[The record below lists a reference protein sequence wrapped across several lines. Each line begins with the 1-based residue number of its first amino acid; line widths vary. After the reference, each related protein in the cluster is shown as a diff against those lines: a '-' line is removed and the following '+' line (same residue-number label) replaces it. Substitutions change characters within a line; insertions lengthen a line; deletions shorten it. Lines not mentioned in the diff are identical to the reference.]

1 MTDLENPSILILYT
15 GGTIGMLKDPET
27 GEMKLFDFDNIIT
40 QIPEIKEFGYHFQS
54 VSFDPPIDSSDIDP
68 GTWIRIAETIEQHY
82 DSFDG
87 FVVLHGTDTM
97 AYSASA
103 LSFMLENLS
112 KPVIFTG
119 AQLPIGTLRTDG
131 KENLITAIE
140 IAAALENGKPLVPEV
155 CIYFESKLSRG
166 NRTTKVNA
174 EHFNAFQS
182 ANYPYLAKAGVH
194 LVYNRE
200 YIIYPEK
207 IDPLVVHKRFENRI
221 AILKLFPGLSPQFMD
236 AVFGTEGLRAVILET
251 YGAGNAPTRTWFL
264 RRIKKAVDRG
274 IIVLD
279 VTQCSRGSVE
289 MGRYE
294 TSKHLLR
301 AGVISGYDITTE
313 AATTKLMILLA
324 RDIPAEELKILL
336 NKSLKGEITLP

>member
-1 MTDLENPSILILYT
+1 MDHNDRSILIIYT
-15 GGTIGMLKDPET
+15 GGTIGMMKDPDT
-27 GEMKLFDFDNIIT
+27 GSLKHFDFNKIMT
-40 QIPEIKEFGYHFQS
+40 QIPEIKEFGYHFQAE
-54 VSFDPPIDSSDIDP
+54 SFDPPIDSSDISTS
-68 GTWIRIAETIEQHY
+68 TWTRLAEIIEKHY
-82 DSFDG
+82 DAFDG

-119 AQLPIGTLRTDG
+119 ATLPIGTLRTDG
-131 KENLITAIE
+131 KENLITSVE
-140 IAAALENGKPLVPEV
+140 IAAAKENGAPVVPEV

-200 YIIYPEK
+200 IIRYPERVEK
-207 IDPLVVHKRFENRI
+207 LVVHKNFDNHI
-221 AILKLFPGLSPQFMD
+221 AILKLFPGLNREYMD
-236 AVFGTEGLRAVILET
+236 AILESEGLKAVILET
-251 YGAGNAPTRTWFL
+251 YGAGNAPTETWFL
-264 RRIKKAVDRG
+264 RRIKKTVAKG
-274 IIVLD
+274 IIILD

-294 TSKHLLR
+294 TSRHLLN

-313 AATTKLMILLA
+313 AATTKLMVLLA
-324 RDIPAEELKILL
+324 QNLEVNEVKMLL
-336 NKSLKGEITLP
+336 NKSLRGEITLL

>member
-1 MTDLENPSILILYT
+1 MSPESTSILLIYT
-15 GGTIGMLKDPET
+15 GGTIGMYMDPVK
-27 GEMKLFDFDNIIT
+27 GSMKPIDFTKIRN
-40 QIPEIKEFGYHFQS
+40 QIPEIKGFGTHIES
-54 VSFDPPIDSSDIDP
+54 ISFDPPIDSSDIDTS
-68 GTWIRIAETIEQHY
+68 TWIRLAEIIEKNY
-82 DSFDG
+82 NSFDG

-103 LSFMLENLS
+103 LSFMLESLD

-119 AQLPIGTLRTDG
+119 AQLPIGALRTDG
-131 KENLITAIE
+131 KENLITSIL
-140 IAAALENGKPLVPEV
+140 IAAAKESGKPVVPEV

-200 YIIYPEK
+200 FVRYPVK
-207 IDPLVVHKRFENRI
+207 SRPLVVHKSFYNHI
-221 AILKLFPGLSPQFMD
+221 AILKLFPGLTAEYMD
-236 AVFGTEGLRAVILET
+236 AVLEYKGLKAVILET
-251 YGAGNAPTRTWFL
+251 YGAGNAPTGGWFL
-264 RRIKKAVDRG
+264 RRIKKAVDKG
-274 IIVLD
+274 IIILD

-294 TSKHLLR
+294 TSRYLLK
-301 AGVISGYDITTE
+301 AGVLSGYDITTE
-313 AATTKLMILLA
+313 AATTKLMVLLA
-324 RDIPAEELKILL
+324 QNLKDEEVKMLL

>member
-1 MTDLENPSILILYT
+1 MKSDTPSILLIYT
-15 GGTIGMLKDPET
+15 GGTIGMIKDAVKGSLKPLDFNKI
-27 GEMKLFDFDNIIT
+27 MKH
-40 QIPEIKEFGYHFQS
+40 IPEIETLGYNIES
-54 VSFDPPIDSSDIDP
+54 ISFSPAIDSSDIEP
-68 GTWIRIAETIEQHY
+68 ATWSRIARIIQENY
-82 DSFDG
+82 RKFDG
-87 FVVLHGTDTM
+87 FVILHGTDTM

-119 AQLPIGTLRTDG
+119 AQLPIGELRTDG
-131 KENLITAIE
+131 KENLITSIV
-140 IAAALENGKPLVPEV
+140 IAAAKEYGKPVVPEV

-200 YIIYPEK
+200 AVRYPGK
-207 IDPLVVHKRFENRI
+207 FRDLVVHKELNNHI
-221 AILKLFPGLSPQFMD
+221 AILKLFPGITPGYMD
-236 AVFGTEGLRAVILET
+236 AVLQYEGLKGVILET
-251 YGAGNAPTRTWFL
+251 YGAGNAPAASWFL
-264 RRIKKAVDRG
+264 DRIEQAAKKGV
-274 IIVLD
+274 IILD

-294 TSKHLLR
+294 TSRHLLYT
-301 AGVISGYDITTE
+301 GVVSGYDITTE
-313 AATTKLMILLA
+313 AASTKMMVLLA
-324 RDIPAEELKILL
+324 RNLEDEEVKMLL

>member
-1 MTDLENPSILILYT
+1 MNPTRSILIIIT
-15 GGTIGMLKDPET
+15 GGTICMIQDPLSGSLKP
-27 GEMKLFDFDNIIT
+27 FDFARLLDY
-40 QIPEIKEFGYHFQS
+40 IPELKNSGYLIET
-54 VSFDPPIDSSDIDP
+54 VRFDTLIDSSDISPEIWGD
-68 GTWIRIAETIEQHY
+68 IAEIIEKRY
-82 DSFDG
+82 NDFDG
-87 FVVLHGTDTM
+87 FVILHGTDTM

-140 IAAALENGKPLVPEV
+140 LAAEKRDNRPVVPEV
-155 CIYFESKLSRG
+155 CIYFESILFRG

-182 ANYPYLAKAGVH
+182 ANYPYLAQAGVH
-194 LVYNRE
+194 MVYNRE
-200 YIIYPEK
+200 YIRYPKREE
-207 IDPLVVHKRFENRI
+207 PLIVHKNFCNHI
-221 AILKLFPGLSPQFMD
+221 AILKLFPGMNVDYMD
-236 AVFGTEGLRAVILET
+236 SILNVNELKAVILET
-251 YGAGNAPTRTWFL
+251 YGSGNAPSGNWFIK
-264 RRIKKAVDRG
+264 RIRKAVERG

-289 MGRYE
+289 LGLYE
-294 TSKHLLR
+294 TSRHLLN

-324 RDIPAEELKILL
+324 QKLSHDEIKMLL